1 MSGFNGKRTPS
12 SAAFRSRWKRFS
24 SCSAVLM
31 PGASLALFADLGD
44 MSCPKVK
51 CYNLRST
58 RALRVEGDRIT
69 ATVQTLSSYFYP
81 RPPGGG
87 RPESARHT
95 DTQPYFYPRPP
106 SGGRPRRRTWLSA
119 HCPFLSTPSGWR
131 ATSQTR
137 SKASM
142 MSLFLSTPSGWRA
155 TRAARRARKQVYIS
169 IHALRVESDTGLRI
183 SDCLA
188 LNFYPRPP
196 GGERLRR
203 GCPPALRR

>member
-169 IHALRVESDTGLRI
+169 IHALRVEGDLSAEAAEKAAVQFLSTPSGWR
-183 SDCLA
+183 A
-188 LNFYPRPP
+188 T
-196 GGERLRR
+196 RL
-203 GCPPALRR
+203 GCRL